1 MTTVVSSEP
10 SSAVIER
17 QTSIVVKQEGG
28 KTVVV
33 QQPAPP
39 QVVVTRGIPGPEGKR
54 GPAGPAGDAI
64 TVKVGPL
71 PISGHSVVA
80 CNAQGELI
88 AADATNPAHRGAV
101 LGVVADA
108 YSPGDD
114 AVVQTGFVL
123 EHSGWAWAPGPVLVG
138 LAGQLAQAL
147 PPGALFSQ
155 VIGEALSATRVLID
169 INPPITLA

>member
-1 MTTVVSSEP
+1 MTDVLVVHETEILAEDAQDSVLVEQVQETEIVELGQQGP
-10 SSAVIER
+10 PGR
-17 QTSIVVKQEGG
+17 QG
-28 KTVVV
+28 
-33 QQPAPP
+33 PP
-39 QVVVTRGIPGPEGKR
+39 
-54 GPAGPAGDAI
+54 GPAGDAI

-80 CNAQGELI
+80 CDAQGELI

-138 LAGQLAQAL
+138 LSGQLAQA
-147 PPGALFSQ
+147 PPAGALFSQ
-155 VIGEALSATRVLID
+155 VIGQALSATRVLID

>member
-1 MTTVVSSEP
+1 VTDVLVVHETEILAEDAQDSVLVEQVQETEIVELGQQGP
-10 SSAVIER
+10 PGR
-17 QTSIVVKQEGG
+17 QG
-28 KTVVV
+28 
-33 QQPAPP
+33 PP
-39 QVVVTRGIPGPEGKR
+39 
-54 GPAGPAGDAI
+54 GPAGDAI

-80 CNAQGELI
+80 CDAQGELI

-138 LAGQLAQAL
+138 LSGQLAQA
-147 PPGALFSQ
+147 PPAGALFSQ
-155 VIGEALSATRVLID
+155 VIGQALSATRVLID

>member
-10 SSAVIER
+10 SAAVIER
-17 QTSIVVKQEGG
+17 QTSVVVTHEGG
-28 KTVVV
+28 KTHVVRE
-33 QQPAPP
+33 PAPP
-39 QVVVTRGIPGPEGKR
+39 AVVVTRGVPGPEGKR
-54 GPAGPAGDAI
+54 GPVGPAGDAI
-64 TVKVGPL
+64 TVKVGPS

-80 CNAQGELI
+80 CNSMGELI

-147 PPGALFSQ
+147 PPGTLFSQ

>member
-1 MTTVVSSEP
+1 VTDVLVVHETEILAEDAQDSVLVEQVQETEIVELGQQGP
-10 SSAVIER
+10 PGR
-17 QTSIVVKQEGG
+17 QG
-28 KTVVV
+28 
-33 QQPAPP
+33 PP
-39 QVVVTRGIPGPEGKR
+39 
-54 GPAGPAGDAI
+54 GPAGDAI
-64 TVKVGPL
+64 TVKVGLL

-80 CNAQGELI
+80 CDAQGELI

-138 LAGQLAQAL
+138 LSGQLAQA
-147 PPGALFSQ
+147 PPAGALFSQ
-155 VIGEALSATRVLID
+155 VIGQALSATRVLID

>member
-1 MTTVVSSEP
+1 MVT
-10 SSAVIER
+10 R
-17 QTSIVVKQEGG
+17 EGG
-28 KTVVV
+28 KTHVV
-33 QQPAPP
+33 QQSAPP
-39 QVVVTRGIPGPEGKR
+39 AVVVTRGIPGPEGKR
-54 GPAGPAGDAI
+54 GPVGPAGDAI
-64 TVKVGPL
+64 TVKVGPQ

>member
-1 MTTVVSSEP
+1 MTDLLIVQEVEILAEEAQDSVLVEQVQETEIVELGQQGP
-10 SSAVIER
+10 PGR
-17 QTSIVVKQEGG
+17 QG
-28 KTVVV
+28 
-33 QQPAPP
+33 PP
-39 QVVVTRGIPGPEGKR
+39 
-54 GPAGPAGDAI
+54 GPAGDAI
-64 TVKVGPL
+64 TVKVGPS

>member
-1 MTTVVSSEP
+1 MADVLVVHETEILAEEAQDSVLVEQVQETEIVELGQQGP
-10 SSAVIER
+10 PGR
-17 QTSIVVKQEGG
+17 QG
-28 KTVVV
+28 
-33 QQPAPP
+33 PP
-39 QVVVTRGIPGPEGKR
+39 
-54 GPAGPAGDAI
+54 GPAGDAI
-64 TVKVGPL
+64 TVKVGPS

-80 CNAQGELI
+80 CNALGELI

-123 EHSGWAWAPGPVLVG
+123 EHSGWTWVPGPVLVG
-138 LAGQLAQAL
+138 LAGQLAQA
-147 PPGALFSQ
+147 PPTGALFSQ
-155 VIGEALSATRVLID
+155 VIGQALSTTRVLID

>member
-1 MTTVVSSEP
+1 MTDLLIVQEVEILAEEAQDSVLVEQVEEIEIL
-10 SSAVIER
+10 AVAEQGPPGR
-17 QTSIVVKQEGG
+17 QG
-28 KTVVV
+28 
-33 QQPAPP
+33 PP
-39 QVVVTRGIPGPEGKR
+39 
-54 GPAGPAGDAI
+54 GPAGGAT

-80 CNAQGELI
+80 CDSAGELV

-114 AVVQTGFVL
+114 AVVQTGYVL
-123 EHSGWAWAPGPVLVG
+123 EHAGWTWAPGPVLVG
-138 LAGQLAQAL
+138 LSGQLAQA
-147 PPGALFSQ
+147 PPAGALFAQ
-155 VIGEALSATRVLID
+155 VIGQALSSTRVLID

>member
-1 MTTVVSSEP
+1 MTDLLVVHESEILAEEAQDSVLVEQVQETEIVEMGQQGP
-10 SSAVIER
+10 PGR
-17 QTSIVVKQEGG
+17 QG
-28 KTVVV
+28 
-33 QQPAPP
+33 PP
-39 QVVVTRGIPGPEGKR
+39 
-54 GPAGPAGDAI
+54 GPAGDAI

-123 EHSGWAWAPGPVLVG
+123 EHSGWTWAPGPVLVG
-138 LAGQLAQAL
+138 LAGQLAQA
-147 PPGALFSQ
+147 PPTGALFSQ
-155 VIGEALSATRVLID
+155 VIGQALSTTRVLID

>member
-1 MTTVVSSEP
+1 MTDVLVVHE
-10 SSAVIER
+10 IEILAEEAQDSVLVEHVEETEIMATAEQGPPGR
-17 QTSIVVKQEGG
+17 QGQ
-28 KTVVV
+28 
-33 QQPAPP
+33 
-39 QVVVTRGIPGPEGKR
+39 PGPPG
-54 GPAGPAGDAI
+54 GAT

-80 CNAQGELI
+80 CDSAGELV

-138 LAGQLAQAL
+138 LSGQLAQA
-147 PPGALFSQ
+147 PPAGALFSQ
-155 VIGEALSATRVLID
+155 VIGQALSATRVLID

>member
-10 SSAVIER
+10 SAAVIER
-17 QTSIVVKQEGG
+17 QNSVVVTRESG
-28 KTVVV
+28 KTHVV

-39 QVVVTRGIPGPEGKR
+39 AVVVTRGIPGPEGKR
-54 GPAGPAGDAI
+54 GPVGPAGDTI
-64 TVKVGPL
+64 TVKVGPQA
-71 PISGHSVVA
+71 ISGHSVVA

-138 LAGQLAQAL
+138 LSGQLAQA
-147 PPGALFSQ
+147 PPAGALFSQ
-155 VIGEALSATRVLID
+155 VIGQALSATRVLID

>member
-1 MTTVVSSEP
+1 MTAVVSSEP
-10 SSAVIER
+10 SAAVIER
-17 QTSIVVKQEGG
+17 QTSVVVTHEGG
-28 KTVVV
+28 KTHVV

-39 QVVVTRGIPGPEGKR
+39 AVVVTRGIPGPEGKR
-54 GPAGPAGDAI
+54 GPPGPAGDAI

-71 PISGHSVVA
+71 SISGHSLVA
-80 CNAQGELI
+80 CNALGELI

-155 VIGEALSATRVLID
+155 VIGEALSSTRVLID

>member
-1 MTTVVSSEP
+1 MTTVVSTEP
-10 SSAVIER
+10 SAVVTER
-17 QTSIVVKQEGG
+17 QTSVVVTREGG
-28 KTVVV
+28 KTHVVR
-33 QQPAPP
+33 QLAPP
-39 QVVVTRGIPGPEGKR
+39 AVVVTRGIPGPEGKR
-54 GPAGPAGDAI
+54 GPVGPAGDAI
-64 TVKVGPL
+64 TVKVGPQA
-71 PISGHSVVA
+71 ISGHSVVA
-80 CNAQGELI
+80 CNALGELI

-138 LAGQLAQAL
+138 LAGQLAQA
-147 PPGALFSQ
+147 PPAGALFAQ
-155 VIGEALSATRVLID
+155 VIGQALSATRILID

>member
-1 MTTVVSSEP
+1 MTDLL
-10 SSAVIER
+10 
-17 QTSIVVKQEGG
+17 
-28 KTVVV
+28 VV
-33 QQPAPP
+33 QEVEILAEEAQDSVLVEQVEEIAILAVAEQGPP
-39 QVVVTRGIPGPEGKR
+39 GRQGPP
-54 GPAGPAGDAI
+54 GPAGGAT

-80 CNAQGELI
+80 CDSAGELV

-114 AVVQTGFVL
+114 AVVQTGYVL
-123 EHSGWAWAPGPVLVG
+123 EHAGWTWAPGPVLVG
-138 LAGQLAQAL
+138 LSGQLAQT
-147 PPGALFSQ
+147 PPAGALFAQ
-155 VIGEALSATRVLID
+155 VIGQALSSTRVLID

>member
-1 MTTVVSSEP
+1 MTDLLVAHETEILAEEAQDSVLVEQVEETEIVELGQQGP
-10 SSAVIER
+10 PGR
-17 QTSIVVKQEGG
+17 QG
-28 KTVVV
+28 
-33 QQPAPP
+33 PP
-39 QVVVTRGIPGPEGKR
+39 
-54 GPAGPAGDAI
+54 GPAGDAI
-64 TVKVGPL
+64 TVKVGPS

-80 CNAQGELI
+80 CNALGELI

-123 EHSGWAWAPGPVLVG
+123 EHSGWTWVPGPVLVG
-138 LAGQLAQAL
+138 LAGQLAQA
-147 PPGALFSQ
+147 PPTGALFSQ
-155 VIGEALSATRVLID
+155 VIGQALSTTRVLID

>member
-1 MTTVVSSEP
+1 MTDLLVVHETEILAEEAQDSVLVEQVEEIEIL
-10 SSAVIER
+10 AVAEQGPPGR
-17 QTSIVVKQEGG
+17 QGQ
-28 KTVVV
+28 
-33 QQPAPP
+33 
-39 QVVVTRGIPGPEGKR
+39 PGPPG
-54 GPAGPAGDAI
+54 GAT

-80 CNAQGELI
+80 CDSAGELV

-114 AVVQTGFVL
+114 AVVQTGYVL
-123 EHSGWAWAPGPVLVG
+123 EHAGWTWTPGPVVVG
-138 LAGQLAQAL
+138 LAGQLAQA
-147 PPGALFSQ
+147 PPAGALFAQ
-155 VIGEALSATRVLID
+155 VIGQALSSTRVLID

>member
-1 MTTVVSSEP
+1 VTDFLIVQEVEILAEEAQDSVLVEQVQETEIVELGQQGP
-10 SSAVIER
+10 PGR
-17 QTSIVVKQEGG
+17 QG
-28 KTVVV
+28 
-33 QQPAPP
+33 PP
-39 QVVVTRGIPGPEGKR
+39 
-54 GPAGPAGDAI
+54 GPAGDAI

-71 PISGHSVVA
+71 PIGGHSVVA

-123 EHSGWAWAPGPVLVG
+123 EHSGWSWAPGPVLVG

>member
-1 MTTVVSSEP
+1 MTDLLVVHESEILAEEAQDSVLVEQVQETEIVEMGQQGP
-10 SSAVIER
+10 PGR
-17 QTSIVVKQEGG
+17 QG
-28 KTVVV
+28 
-33 QQPAPP
+33 PP
-39 QVVVTRGIPGPEGKR
+39 
-54 GPAGPAGDAI
+54 GPAGDAI

-123 EHSGWAWAPGPVLVG
+123 EHSGWTWAPGPVLVG
-138 LAGQLAQAL
+138 LAGQLAQA
-147 PPGALFSQ
+147 PPTGALFSQ
-155 VIGEALSATRVLID
+155 VIGPALSTTRVLID

>member
-1 MTTVVSSEP
+1 MTDLL
-10 SSAVIER
+10 
-17 QTSIVVKQEGG
+17 
-28 KTVVV
+28 VV
-33 QQPAPP
+33 QEVEILAEEAQDSVLVEQVEEIEILAVAEQGPP
-39 QVVVTRGIPGPEGKR
+39 GRQGPP
-54 GPAGPAGDAI
+54 GPAGGAT

-80 CNAQGELI
+80 CDSAGELV

-114 AVVQTGFVL
+114 AVVQTGYVL
-123 EHSGWAWAPGPVLVG
+123 EHAGWTWVPGGPVLVG
-138 LAGQLAQAL
+138 LFGQMAQA
-147 PPGALFSQ
+147 PPAGALFAQ
-155 VIGEALSATRVLID
+155 VIGQALSSTRVLID

>member
-1 MTTVVSSEP
+1 VTDLLVAHETEILAEEAQDSVLVDQVEETEIVELGQQGP
-10 SSAVIER
+10 PGR
-17 QTSIVVKQEGG
+17 QG
-28 KTVVV
+28 
-33 QQPAPP
+33 PP
-39 QVVVTRGIPGPEGKR
+39 
-54 GPAGPAGDAI
+54 GPAGDAI
-64 TVKVGPL
+64 TVKVGPS

-80 CNAQGELI
+80 CNALGELI

-123 EHSGWAWAPGPVLVG
+123 EHSGWTWVPGPVLVG
-138 LAGQLAQAL
+138 LAGQLAQA
-147 PPGALFSQ
+147 PPTGALFSQ
-155 VIGEALSATRVLID
+155 VIGQALSTTRVLID

>member
-1 MTTVVSSEP
+1 MADLLVMHETEILAEEAQDSVLVEQVQETEIVELGQQGP
-10 SSAVIER
+10 PGR
-17 QTSIVVKQEGG
+17 QG
-28 KTVVV
+28 
-33 QQPAPP
+33 PP
-39 QVVVTRGIPGPEGKR
+39 
-54 GPAGPAGDAI
+54 GPAGGAT

-80 CNAQGELI
+80 CDSAGELV

-114 AVVQTGFVL
+114 AVVQTGYVL
-123 EHSGWAWAPGPVLVG
+123 EHAGWTWAPGPVLVG
-138 LAGQLAQAL
+138 LSGQLAQA
-147 PPGALFSQ
+147 PPAGALFAQ
-155 VIGEALSATRVLID
+155 VIGRALSSTRVLID

>member
-1 MTTVVSSEP
+1 MTDFLIVQE
-10 SSAVIER
+10 IEILAEEAQDSVLVEQVRETEIVELGQQGPPGR
-17 QTSIVVKQEGG
+17 QG
-28 KTVVV
+28 
-33 QQPAPP
+33 PP
-39 QVVVTRGIPGPEGKR
+39 
-54 GPAGPAGDAI
+54 GPAGDAI

-155 VIGEALSATRVLID
+155 VIGQALSATRVLID